1 MVFFE
6 VEKTA
11 KTMEPTV
18 SNSRVEH
25 YDVEKVKQMKA
36 VGAICADSFGALT
49 YSMSQTEG
57 AMRTVMAYHNKGKE
71 HS

>member
-1 MVFFE
+1 
-6 VEKTA
+6 
-11 KTMEPTV
+11 MEPTV
-18 SNSRVEH
+18 SNAGVEQ

-36 VGAICADSFGALT
+36 VGATDADSFGALT

-57 AMRTVMAYHNKGKE
+57 AMRTVMAFHKKGME